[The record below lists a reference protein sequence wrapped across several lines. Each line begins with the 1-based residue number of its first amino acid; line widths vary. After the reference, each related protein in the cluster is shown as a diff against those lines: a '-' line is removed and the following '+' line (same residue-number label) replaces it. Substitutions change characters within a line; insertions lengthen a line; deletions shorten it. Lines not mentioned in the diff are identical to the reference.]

1 MAPSHRK
8 WYRKGLKDG
17 IPIGLGYFAV
27 ALAMG
32 IAARNAGL
40 TAVQA
45 TVTSLLINASAGQY
59 VGFTLMA
66 ARAGLLEIALME
78 SVANARYLL
87 MSCALSQKLPP
98 DTPLW
103 QRMVLGFDVT
113 DEIFGVSISVEGKL
127 DPFYTFGAMTT
138 SIPGWALGTFLGVV
152 LGNALPAA
160 LVSALG
166 VGLYG
171 MFMAVF
177 LPAARKDRV
186 VLGLVALSFLLSWLF
201 RKFHDLTVAVLIGLM
216 AGSLRKVWPWKAS
229 GADDAPNVLPQ
240 EFNTEFWSA
249 IGLAVAG
256 FVLVLVLE
264 TIAKQLEKRSAKT
277 QEA

>member
-1 MAPSHRK
+1 MPLTHK
-8 WYRKGLKDG
+8 QWYYKGLKDG

-40 TAVQA
+40 TAIQA

-59 VGFTLMA
+59 VGFTLLA
-66 ARAGLLEIALME
+66 ARAGLLEVALME
-78 SVANARYLL
+78 AVSNARYLL
-87 MSCALSQKLPP
+87 MSCALSQKLPT

-103 QRMVLGFDVT
+103 QRLVLGFDIT
-113 DEIFGVSISVEGKL
+113 DEVFGVSISVPGKL
-127 DPFYTFGAMTT
+127 DPYYTFGAMTT

-177 LPAARKDRV
+177 VPVARKDPV
-186 VLGLVALSFLLSWLF
+186 VLGLVAVSFAASYLVETLPLFAALSAGARIIL
-201 RKFHDLTVAVLIGLM
+201 LTVTL
-216 AGSLRKVWPWKAS
+216 SLAAAMLFPVKE
-229 GADDAPNVLPQ
+229 DAY
-240 EFNTEFWSA
+240 A
-249 IGLAVAG
+249 A
-256 FVLVLVLE
+256 
-264 TIAKQLEKRSAKT
+264 
-277 QEA
+277 

>member
-1 MAPSHRK
+1 MPLTHK
-8 WYRKGLKDG
+8 QWYYKGLKDG

-40 TAVQA
+40 TAIQA

-59 VGFTLMA
+59 VGFTLLA
-66 ARAGLLEIALME
+66 ARAGLLEVALME
-78 SVANARYLL
+78 AV
-87 MSCALSQKLPP
+87 MSCALSQKLPT

-103 QRMVLGFDVT
+103 QRLVLGFDIT
-113 DEIFGVSISVEGKL
+113 DEVFGVSISVPGKL
-127 DPFYTFGAMTT
+127 DPYYTFGAMTT

-177 LPAARKDRV
+177 VPAARKDPV
-186 VLGLVALSFLLSWLF
+186 VLGLVAVSFAASYLVETLPLFAALSAGARIIL
-201 RKFHDLTVAVLIGLM
+201 LTVTL
-216 AGSLRKVWPWKAS
+216 SLAAAILFPVKE
-229 GADDAPNVLPQ
+229 DAY
-240 EFNTEFWSA
+240 A
-249 IGLAVAG
+249 A
-256 FVLVLVLE
+256 
-264 TIAKQLEKRSAKT
+264 
-277 QEA
+277 

>member
-1 MAPSHRK
+1 MPLTHK
-8 WYRKGLKDG
+8 QWYYKGLKDG

-40 TAVQA
+40 TAIQA

-59 VGFTLMA
+59 VGFTLLA
-66 ARAGLLEIALME
+66 ARAGLLEVALME
-78 SVANARYLL
+78 AVSNARYLL
-87 MSCALSQKLPP
+87 MSCALSQKLPT

-103 QRMVLGFDVT
+103 QRLVLGFDIT
-113 DEIFGVSISVEGKL
+113 DEVFGVSISVPGKL
-127 DPFYTFGAMTT
+127 DPYYTFGAMTT

-177 LPAARKDRV
+177 VPAARKDSV
-186 VLGLVALSFLLSWLF
+186 VLGLVAVSFAASYLVETLPLFAALSAGARIIL
-201 RKFHDLTVAVLIGLM
+201 LTVTL
-216 AGSLRKVWPWKAS
+216 SLA
-229 GADDAPNVLPQ
+229 A
-240 EFNTEFWSA
+240 A
-249 IGLAVAG
+249 ILFPVKEEEYAA
-256 FVLVLVLE
+256 
-264 TIAKQLEKRSAKT
+264 
-277 QEA
+277 

>member
-1 MAPSHRK
+1 MPLTHK
-8 WYRKGLKDG
+8 QWYYKGLKDG

-40 TAVQA
+40 TAIQA

-59 VGFTLMA
+59 VGFTLLA
-66 ARAGLLEIALME
+66 ARAGLLEVALME
-78 SVANARYLL
+78 AVSNARYLL
-87 MSCALSQKLPP
+87 MSCAMSQKLPT

-103 QRMVLGFDVT
+103 QRLVLGFDIT
-113 DEIFGVSISVEGKL
+113 DEVFGVSISVPGKL
-127 DPFYTFGAMTT
+127 DPYYTFGAMTT

-177 LPAARKDRV
+177 VPAARKDPV
-186 VLGLVALSFLLSWLF
+186 VLGLVAVSFAASYLVETLPLFAALSAGARIIL
-201 RKFHDLTVAVLIGLM
+201 LTVTL
-216 AGSLRKVWPWKAS
+216 SLAAAILFPVKE
-229 GADDAPNVLPQ
+229 DAY
-240 EFNTEFWSA
+240 A
-249 IGLAVAG
+249 A
-256 FVLVLVLE
+256 
-264 TIAKQLEKRSAKT
+264 
-277 QEA
+277 

>member
-1 MAPSHRK
+1 MPLTHK
-8 WYRKGLKDG
+8 QWYYKGLKDG

-40 TAVQA
+40 TAIQA

-59 VGFTLMA
+59 VGFTLLA
-66 ARAGLLEIALME
+66 ARAGLLEVALME
-78 SVANARYLL
+78 AVSNARYLL
-87 MSCALSQKLPP
+87 MSCALSQKLPT

-103 QRMVLGFDVT
+103 QRLVLGFDIT
-113 DEIFGVSISVEGKL
+113 DEVFGVSISVPGKL
-127 DPFYTFGAMTT
+127 DPYYTFGAMTT

-177 LPAARKDRV
+177 VPVARKDPV
-186 VLGLVALSFLLSWLF
+186 VLGLVAVSFAASYLVETLPLFAALSAGARIIL
-201 RKFHDLTVAVLIGLM
+201 LTVTL
-216 AGSLRKVWPWKAS
+216 SLAAAILFPVKE
-229 GADDAPNVLPQ
+229 DAY
-240 EFNTEFWSA
+240 A
-249 IGLAVAG
+249 A
-256 FVLVLVLE
+256 
-264 TIAKQLEKRSAKT
+264 
-277 QEA
+277 

>member
-1 MAPSHRK
+1 MPLTHK
-8 WYRKGLKDG
+8 QWYYKGLKDG

-40 TAVQA
+40 TAIQA

-59 VGFTLMA
+59 VGFTLLA
-66 ARAGLLEIALME
+66 ARAGLLEVALME
-78 SVANARYLL
+78 AVSNARYLL
-87 MSCALSQKLPP
+87 MSCALSQKLPT

-103 QRMVLGFDVT
+103 QRLVLGFDIT
-113 DEIFGVSISVEGKL
+113 DEVFGVSISVPGKL
-127 DPFYTFGAMTT
+127 DPYYTFGAMTT

-177 LPAARKDRV
+177 VPAARKDSV
-186 VLGLVALSFLLSWLF
+186 VLGLVAVSFAASYLVETLPLFAALSAGARIIL
-201 RKFHDLTVAVLIGLM
+201 LTVTL
-216 AGSLRKVWPWKAS
+216 SLAAAILFPVKE
-229 GADDAPNVLPQ
+229 DAY
-240 EFNTEFWSA
+240 A
-249 IGLAVAG
+249 A
-256 FVLVLVLE
+256 
-264 TIAKQLEKRSAKT
+264 
-277 QEA
+277 

>member
-1 MAPSHRK
+1 MPLTHK
-8 WYRKGLKDG
+8 QWYYKGLKDG

-40 TAVQA
+40 TAIQA

-59 VGFTLMA
+59 VGFTLLA
-66 ARAGLLEIALME
+66 ARAGLLEVALME
-78 SVANARYLL
+78 AVSNARYLL
-87 MSCALSQKLPP
+87 MSCALSQKLPT

-103 QRMVLGFDVT
+103 QRLVLGFDIT
-113 DEIFGVSISVEGKL
+113 DEVFGVSISVPGKL
-127 DPFYTFGAMTT
+127 DPYYTFGAMTT

-177 LPAARKDRV
+177 VSAARKDPV
-186 VLGLVALSFLLSWLF
+186 VLGLVAVSFAASYLVETLPLFAALSAGARIIL
-201 RKFHDLTVAVLIGLM
+201 LTVTL
-216 AGSLRKVWPWKAS
+216 SLAAAILFPVKE
-229 GADDAPNVLPQ
+229 DAY
-240 EFNTEFWSA
+240 A
-249 IGLAVAG
+249 A
-256 FVLVLVLE
+256 
-264 TIAKQLEKRSAKT
+264 
-277 QEA
+277 

>member
-1 MAPSHRK
+1 MPLTHK
-8 WYRKGLKDG
+8 QWYYKGLKDG

-40 TAVQA
+40 TAIQA

-59 VGFTLMA
+59 VGFTLLA
-66 ARAGLLEIALME
+66 ARAGLLEVALME
-78 SVANARYLL
+78 AVSNARYLL
-87 MSCALSQKLPP
+87 MSCALSQKLPT

-103 QRMVLGFDVT
+103 QRLVLGFDIT
-113 DEIFGVSISVEGKL
+113 DEVFGVSISVPGKL
-127 DPFYTFGAMTT
+127 DPYYTFGAMTT
-138 SIPGWALGTFLGVV
+138 SIPGWALGTFLGVM

-177 LPAARKDRV
+177 VPAARKDSV
-186 VLGLVALSFLLSWLF
+186 VLGLVAVSFAASYLVETLPLFAALSAGARIIL
-201 RKFHDLTVAVLIGLM
+201 LTVTL
-216 AGSLRKVWPWKAS
+216 SLA
-229 GADDAPNVLPQ
+229 A
-240 EFNTEFWSA
+240 A
-249 IGLAVAG
+249 ILFPVKEEEYAA
-256 FVLVLVLE
+256 
-264 TIAKQLEKRSAKT
+264 
-277 QEA
+277 

>member
-1 MAPSHRK
+1 MPLTHK
-8 WYRKGLKDG
+8 QWYYKGLKDG

-40 TAVQA
+40 TAIQA

-59 VGFTLMA
+59 VGFTLLA
-66 ARAGLLEIALME
+66 ARAGLLEVALME
-78 SVANARYLL
+78 AVSNARYLL
-87 MSCALSQKLPP
+87 MSCALSQKLPT

-103 QRMVLGFDVT
+103 QRLVLGFDIT
-113 DEIFGVSISVEGKL
+113 DEVFGVSISVPGKL
-127 DPFYTFGAMTT
+127 DPYYTFGAMTT

-177 LPAARKDRV
+177 VSAARKDPV
-186 VLGLVALSFLLSWLF
+186 VLGLVAVSFAASYLVETLPLFAALSAGARIIL
-201 RKFHDLTVAVLIGLM
+201 LTVTL
-216 AGSLRKVWPWKAS
+216 SLA
-229 GADDAPNVLPQ
+229 A
-240 EFNTEFWSA
+240 A
-249 IGLAVAG
+249 ILFPVKEDTYAA
-256 FVLVLVLE
+256 
-264 TIAKQLEKRSAKT
+264 
-277 QEA
+277 

>member
-1 MAPSHRK
+1 MPLTHK
-8 WYRKGLKDG
+8 QWYYKGLKDG

-40 TAVQA
+40 TAIQA

-59 VGFTLMA
+59 VGFTLLA
-66 ARAGLLEIALME
+66 ARAGLLEVALME
-78 SVANARYLL
+78 AVSNARYLL
-87 MSCALSQKLPP
+87 MSCALSQKLPT

-103 QRMVLGFDVT
+103 QRLVLGFDIT
-113 DEIFGVSISVEGKL
+113 DEVFGVSISVPGKL
-127 DPFYTFGAMTT
+127 DPYYTFGAMTT

-177 LPAARKDRV
+177 VPAALKDPV
-186 VLGLVALSFLLSWLF
+186 VLGLVAVSFAASYLVETLPLFAALSAGARIIL
-201 RKFHDLTVAVLIGLM
+201 LTVTL
-216 AGSLRKVWPWKAS
+216 SLAAAILFPVKE
-229 GADDAPNVLPQ
+229 DAY
-240 EFNTEFWSA
+240 A
-249 IGLAVAG
+249 A
-256 FVLVLVLE
+256 
-264 TIAKQLEKRSAKT
+264 
-277 QEA
+277 